1 MSRKISVKL
10 IFILTFFTIFIER
23 VFVKFRLWQFFPDQ
37 DFLMQPA
44 AQTIEASDDRITWL
58 QNFRQSSK
66 DPTSYLRGFQIL
78 AKQTILFF
86 NR

>member
-1 MSRKISVKL
+1 M
-10 IFILTFFTIFIER
+10 
-23 VFVKFRLWQFFPDQ
+23 KFRLWQFFPDQ

-66 DPTSYLRGFQIL
+66 DPMSCLRGFQIL
-78 AKQTILFF
+78 EKQTILFP
-86 NR
+86 